1 MDAVAYNLKITSAG
15 TGSMKAI
22 IFGPDGGHLGQ
33 VIVQL
38 DAKSHNVNYEYY
50 SG

>member
-1 MDAVAYNLKITSAG
+1 MDAVAYNLRITSAE
-15 TGSMKAI
+15 TGPMRAI
-22 IFGPDGGHLGQ
+22 IFGRDGGHRGQ

-50 SG
+50 FG